1 MEQFKKKGCKRL
13 ALALTLVAGGAFA
26 QTAQMTA
33 TSTANSLF
41 VTPATGF
48 ISATIISTT
57 GTIAATLP
65 TNSRTINAIMCNLRD
80 SSGNEKNAQITVSST
95 TSRVIVAA
103 SGQASSTLAVND
115 RLNCHISYER

>member
-1 MEQFKKKGCKRL
+1 MTQFKKKGCKRL
-13 ALALTLVAGGAFA
+13 ALALTLVSGVAFA

-41 VTPATGF
+41 VTSATGF
-48 ISATIISTT
+48 ISATIVSTT
-57 GTIAATLP
+57 DTIGAALP
-65 TNSRTINAIMCNLRD
+65 TSSRTINAIVCALRD
-80 SSGNEKNAQITVSST
+80 SNGNHKPAQITVSST
-95 TSRVIVAA
+95 TSRVLVAA